1 MTKKLAG
8 AVAAGAFALGI
19 LTVAAAPV
27 LGPGPTTPN
36 DDLSNIMT
44 EHMAAMSEHMAAM
57 DGHMAG
63 TDMGSIMNGMVPGS
77 MMGPGS
83 SAMPMGPSASEMPMD
98 PNDHEAHHASPA
110 PEATR

>member
-1 MTKKLAG
+1 MTKRLAG
-8 AVAAGAFALGI
+8 AAAAGAFALGI

-27 LGPGPTTPN
+27 LGQGPTTPN
-36 DDLSNIMT
+36 DDLSNLMT
-44 EHMAAMSEHMAAM
+44 EHMAAMSEHLAAM
-57 DGHMAG
+57 DEHMTG
-63 TDMGSIMNGMVPGS
+63 TDMGSIMNGMMPGS

-83 SAMPMGPSASEMPMD
+83 SAMPMGLGASAMPMD